1 MIFSWDIAL
10 IFLVLGILIPWR
22 GAVRVRKLLAMPRVT
37 GMDRLVIYASTIAF
51 QWLLAGVVVWRALVH
66 EITADQLGMLIHSPA
81 TTAMWA
87 AGLVLGLG
95 TIQYIGIRRTAQ
107 MGSSAPSRVREIS
120 VRLMPGSLIESL
132 VFAALAVTAA
142 VCEEFLYRGFVFA
155 VILASTGSAA
165 LVIIGS
171 SLLFS
176 LAHLYQGARGLASTF
191 ILGLI
196 LAASRH
202 WSGSLVPAMI
212 VHLVVDLMVGLLAAR
227 YFKNPAPVAEP
238 LEAVKP

>member
-1 MIFSWDIAL
+1 MILSWDIAL
-10 IFLVLGILIPWR
+10 IFIVLGILIPWR

-51 QWLLAGVVVWRALVH
+51 QWLLTGVVVWRALTH
-66 EITADQLGMLIHSPA
+66 GLSADQLGLSVYSPT
-81 TTAMWA
+81 TTALWA

-107 MGSSAPSRVREIS
+107 AEPGSHTRLREIS
-120 VRLMPGSLIESL
+120 VRLMPGSLIEAL
-132 VFAALAVTAA
+132 VFAALAVTAS

-155 VILASTGSAA
+155 VILISTGSVA
-165 LVIIGS
+165 LAIIGS
-171 SLLFS
+171 SLLFA
-176 LAHLYQGARGLASTF
+176 LAHIYQGARGLISTF

-202 WSGSLVPAMI
+202 WTGNLLPAMI

-227 YFKNPAPVAEP
+227 YFKQTVSSAEP
-238 LEAVKP
+238 VEALKS